1 MGFAITILVGALLL
15 NHPAATT
22 LNKSPGFINALF
34 TATSA
39 ICVTGLTV
47 VDTGTYW
54 SMLGKTVI
62 LILIQIGGLGFMTT
76 ATMVL
81 LLGKRLLKRKTCNT
95 RSIKSIFYFRSS

>member
-1 MGFAITILVGALLL
+1 MFYIKGKFYNKKIHLKPTQILTLGFAITILVGALLL

-47 VDTGTYW
+47 VDTGTY
-54 SMLGKTVI
+54 
-62 LILIQIGGLGFMTT
+62 
-76 ATMVL
+76 
-81 LLGKRLLKRKTCNT
+81 
-95 RSIKSIFYFRSS
+95 